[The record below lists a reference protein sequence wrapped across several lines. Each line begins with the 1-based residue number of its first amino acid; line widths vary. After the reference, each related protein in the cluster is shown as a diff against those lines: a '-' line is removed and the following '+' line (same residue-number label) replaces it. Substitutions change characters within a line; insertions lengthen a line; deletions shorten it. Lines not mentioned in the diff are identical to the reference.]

1 MKKIGF
7 LLISLTTLAF
17 IGTSCKPTVAPV
29 SERIKK
35 NWTAQSVKEGS
46 TVVYTKGGA
55 SNTKPGYANFSLN
68 LASAPTFTWKTV
80 DGNTFTGSYSLP
92 TDTRLLLT
100 GLTPPPTNTGGSVE
114 FTIISFSDTQMVLAR
129 TTADSKTGGTINEY
143 TLVSQ

>member
-17 IGTSCKPTVAPV
+17 IGTSCKPAVAPV

-35 NWTAQSVKEGS
+35 TWTAQSVKEGS
-46 TVVYTKGGA
+46 TVVYTKGGSA
-55 SNTKPGYANFSLN
+55 NTKPGYANFSLN
-68 LASAPTFTWKTV
+68 LASAPTATLKEV

-92 TDTRLLLT
+92 TDTKLSLT
-100 GLTPPPTNTGGSVE
+100 GLTPPPTNTGGTIE
-114 FTIISFSDTQMVLAR
+114 FTIVSFSDTQMVLAR
-129 TTADSKTGGTINEY
+129 TTASSKTGGTINEY